1 MKTVKRFL
9 KENLVFILILAVL
22 GFCEYRYDA
31 YCVQTGSM
39 ESQIHVGAIVIVNP
53 HKTPEVGDIGAYAS
67 GNNIVIHR
75 VIAHDEAGYTF
86 KGDANQNPDLVC
98 ITDDQIRGKVVLTVN
113 VVSGIV
119 RRLGLVR

>member
-1 MKTVKRFL
+1 MV
-9 KENLVFILILAVL
+9 LVVL

-39 ESQIHVGAIVIVNP
+39 EPQIHVGAIVIVNP
-53 HKTPEVGDIGAYAS
+53 HKTPEVGDIGAYTS

-75 VIAHDEAGYTF
+75 VIACDEAGYTF

-119 RRLGLVR
+119 KRLRLMR